1 MFPTAFK
8 NWADHLVPGESRLAV
23 ILAHDRRQARVIFKY
38 ASVLLQTPLLCGL
51 VEQERDE
58 AIDLTNGLSI
68 EIMAASFR
76 AVRGYTLV
84 AALCD
89 ESHFGEPRV
98 ILSTLT
104 LKF

>member
-58 AIDLTNGLSI
+58 AIDLTKLTVCRLRSWQQAFALSEVI
-68 EIMAASFR
+68 RSLLHFATNRILAS
-76 AVRGYTLV
+76 RG
-84 AALCD
+84 
-89 ESHFGEPRV
+89 
-98 ILSTLT
+98 
-104 LKF
+104 